1 MIDGRA
7 GKQMAPHGRAGD
19 AVVAAIRQAISE
31 ATDESTRTAV
41 FVFRR
46 TRQILAEAGGEPA
59 AMPSRRTLYRLFGRL
74 EVGRPTT
81 GAAKTRRAA
90 AARPGGPVG
99 PGHGFAPGDP
109 MESGAT

>member
-19 AVVAAIRQAISE
+19 AVVAAMRQAISE

-59 AMPSRRTLYRLFGRL
+59 AEPSRRSLYRLFGWL
-74 EVGRPTT
+74 EAGPPTT
-81 GAAKTRRAA
+81 GTAKSPRLL
-90 AARPGGPVG
+90 AARPSGTSRPVRVV
-99 PGHGFAPGDP
+99 AIR
-109 MESGAT
+109 ST

>member
-74 EVGRPTT
+74 EVGRHTT
-81 GAAKTRRAA
+81 RAAKTPRSPAA
-90 AARPGGPVG
+90 PPPRPFRPVTV
-99 PGHGFAPGDP
+99 PPPPAP
-109 MESGAT
+109 